1 MKLYMRQV
9 NCKDNHKKKKL
20 IIGMATPAADMS
32 DNGDVPKTRA
42 RVGFEM
48 KTADQNIEGKY
59 EILSFKHKK
68 LTVR

>member
-1 MKLYMRQV
+1 
-9 NCKDNHKKKKL
+9 
-20 IIGMATPAADMS
+20 MATPAADMS